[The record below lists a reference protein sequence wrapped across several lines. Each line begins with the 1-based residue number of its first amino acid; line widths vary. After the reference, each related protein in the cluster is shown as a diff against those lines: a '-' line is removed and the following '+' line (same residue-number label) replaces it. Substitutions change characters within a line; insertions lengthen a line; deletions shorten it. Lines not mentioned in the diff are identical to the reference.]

1 MILDLDDPNG
11 FAFVLFLLQII
22 DCSKLLDEIDNSLS
36 SFNFL
41 FDFSLLWFFF
51 FRSKG
56 LWLLEYERHKFIF
69 LYSTRWE
76 FYYSYVGEFS
86 KLSLD
91 R

>member
-51 FRSKG
+51 FVRRGSG
-56 LWLLEYERHKFIF
+56 Y
-69 LYSTRWE
+69 
-76 FYYSYVGEFS
+76 
-86 KLSLD
+86 
-91 R
+91 